1 MINSAQSGLLEKLA
15 NLNTWV
21 RSGQRAPHKPLY
33 LLLCI
38 GRLQAGL
45 PRLAHFSKIQER
57 LKSAL
62 QIFGPSRK
70 SYHAEYPF
78 WHLAQDQ
85 DSVCEVVSE
94 TAISLRP
101 GSSNPSSTELV
112 RQVALG
118 GLRSP
123 YFAALKELEF
133 ASIVTHRILD
143 AHFPSLLHSD
153 ILDFFEIKLDDP
165 HSKDQSATWKF
176 RRRVLDA
183 YESTCCI
190 TGIQSSFKSTSP
202 GLESIHICWPQ
213 AGGNDEESN
222 GILMNTF
229 HAKLF
234 ALGMIGITN
243 NFELIVS
250 PQLQTNGSLDKF
262 SQRTRL
268 RLPHERNH
276 WPSQSGLEWHRSQV
290 FKA

>member
-1 MINSAQSGLLEKLA
+1 MINSSQTELLDKLA

-21 RSGQRAPHKPLY
+21 RAGQRAPHKPLY
-33 LLLCI
+33 LLLCV

-45 PRLAHFSKIQER
+45 PRLAHFSEIQEK
-57 LKSAL
+57 LKNAL

-85 DSVCEVVSE
+85 YSVCEIVSQRS
-94 TAISLRP
+94 IDLRP
-101 GSSNPSSTELV
+101 GSSNPSTTELV
-112 RQVALG
+112 KKAALG
-118 GLRSP
+118 GLRNQ
-123 YFAALKELEF
+123 YFAALKKLEF
-133 ASIVTHRILD
+133 ASIATHRILD
-143 AHFPSLLHSD
+143 AHFPPLLHSD

-165 HSKDQSATWKF
+165 HSNDHSETWKF
-176 RRRVLDA
+176 RKRVLDA
-183 YESTCCI
+183 YAATCCI
-190 TGIQSSFKSTSP
+190 TGMQTTFKLTSP

-234 ALGMIGITN
+234 ALGMIGISN
-243 NFELIVS
+243 DYKLLIS
-250 PQLQTNGSLDKF
+250 PQFKTSGTLENF
-262 SQRTRL
+262 SSPGRL
-268 RLPHERNH
+268 RLPCLRDH
-276 WPSQSGLEWHRSQV
+276 WPSLSGLEWHRRQV

>member
-1 MINSAQSGLLEKLA
+1 MINTAQTCLLEKLA

-21 RSGQRAPHKPLY
+21 RAGQRAPHKPLY
-33 LLLCI
+33 LLLCV

-45 PRLAHFSKIQER
+45 PRLAHFSEIQEK
-57 LKSAL
+57 LKNAL

-78 WHLAQDQ
+78 WHLAQDK
-85 DSVCEVVSE
+85 DSVCEIVST

-101 GSSNPSSTELV
+101 GSSNPSSNELV
-112 RQVALG
+112 RTVALG
-118 GLRSP
+118 GLRES
-123 YFAALKELEF
+123 YFSALKELEF
-133 ASIVTHRILD
+133 ASIATHRIVD
-143 AHFPSLLHSD
+143 AHFPPLLHTD

-165 HSKDQSATWKF
+165 HSNDDSETWKF
-176 RRRVLDA
+176 RKRVLDA
-183 YESTCCI
+183 YEGICCI
-190 TGIQSSFKSTSP
+190 TGMKTSFKSTAP

-234 ALGMIGITN
+234 VLGMIGITKD
-243 NFELIVS
+243 FELLVS
-250 PQLQTNGSLDKF
+250 PHMETNRAIEKF
-262 SQRTRL
+262 SQLTRI
-268 RLPHERNH
+268 RLPNVRAH